1 MKETNKMFQFFISLT
16 FCLCLSVLNINCQI
30 DTSFCD
36 YTKIVPNN
44 RTISYNPF
52 QNLPTKGQ
60 YRYRYE
66 KNIISSGETEEI
78 SAYLDLDNDI
88 AVSHQRVGLVSIRT
102 YSFSTY
108 SYYQFNEILVIRGDD
123 GACGAQKLTDLY
135 TISPFY
141 IATQSNGALK
151 IKTPLQYLIE
161 KSPFGFKNTLD
172 GSVRGIKANR
182 WQTCGYV
189 PETQQT
195 LNITVAFSGN

>member
-16 FCLCLSVLNINCQI
+16 FCLCLSVLSINCQI

-66 KNIISSGETEEI
+66 KNKISSGETEEI
-78 SAYLDLDNDI
+78 SAYLDLDDDI
-88 AVSHQRVGLVSIRT
+88 AVSHQRVGLVSIK
-102 YSFSTY
+102 TY

-123 GACGAQKLTDLY
+123 NACGALKLTDLY

-141 IATQSNGALK
+141 IATQPNGALK

-172 GSVRGIKANR
+172 GTVRGIKANR
-182 WQTCGYV
+182 WQSCAYI
-189 PETQQT
+189 PELQQT
-195 LNITVAFSGN
+195 LNITVTYSGNYNST